1 MKRLLCFILVLLL
14 LIPSAMADEQ
24 KMTFRLEDAKG
35 NVGDTVTV
43 IGSVENAPACAS
55 FRVIFTYDN
64 KVLKP
69 EKVKKLDCGGLFMS
83 NTSFVYQGKSAI
95 NVLSADS
102 KKSFEG
108 NVQLFSIT
116 FTILAES
123 PETDGSPLTLV
134 HKEFFD
140 PSTPKPLP
148 IQPNVEIGCVYVGDD
163 KPAAP
168 DAGNDGSSSEGN
180 TGSNEGSTTPSN
192 PDNTDKNEGSTTP
205 SNPGSN
211 EGSTTPSNPGSS
223 TEDGSTGSAGD
234 GDTSVSNPTDT
245 PADGTTDQPENDTP
259 VDGTPEIAPG
269 DQEGVTAP
277 ETEKDPA
284 GDPQPEEEDKT
295 PTGSWIVD
303 PETEDI
309 YHITEEGEETVFEP
323 EYVEKPEPGK
333 VTEVI
338 LKDKETGKEAGS
350 IKVEGNEDGSFEVIE
365 QDVPSLREPSN
376 QTGNASKGKIWV
388 WVGIG
393 GGALALAGIALWA
406 FFAYRKLK

>member
-14 LIPSAMADEQ
+14 LVPSAMADEQ

-365 QDVPSLREPSN
+365 QDVPSLREPSGK
-376 QTGNASKGKIWV
+376 TDNAPKGKIWL